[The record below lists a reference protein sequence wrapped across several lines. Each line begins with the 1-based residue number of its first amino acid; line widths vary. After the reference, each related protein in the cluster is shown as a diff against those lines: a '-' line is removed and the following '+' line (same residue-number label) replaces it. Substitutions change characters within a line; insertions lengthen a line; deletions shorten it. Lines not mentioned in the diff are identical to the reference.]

1 MFRIPSEKPSQSKG
15 RDHMSGKTIR
25 AGLIVVLMLFGCVAG
40 ARAQAVVAPEKRELI
55 KELLE
60 LTGGT
65 KAIDAM
71 MEAIDRQQERDLPE
85 LISQSVPGK
94 NLTPAERAALEQK
107 MRDTAIRVHKRMK
120 AVFERM
126 NYQQMVL
133 DIGASIFSKY
143 FDEGELKGMIAFYK
157 SPLGKKTIEL
167 MPAMMTEMMAQMSKT
182 ILPKIQVEMDKI
194 IADET
199 KQFEQESKSVS
210 RPPTPHKTS
219 KRRRRP

>member
-1 MFRIPSEKPSQSKG
+1 
-15 RDHMSGKTIR
+15 MSGKTIR
-25 AGLIVVLMLFGCVAG
+25 AGLVIVLVLFGCVAK
-40 ARAQAVVAPEKRELI
+40 AQAQETITPEKRELI

-60 LTGGT
+60 LTGGA

-85 LISQSVPGK
+85 FISQSMSDK
-94 NLTPAERAALEQK
+94 NLTPAARAELERK
-107 MRDTAIRVHKRMK
+107 MRDLAIRTHQRMK
-120 AVFERM
+120 TVFERM

-143 FDEGELKGMIAFYK
+143 FNEGELKEMIAFYK

-194 IADET
+194 IADEM
-199 KQFEQESKSVS
+199 KQFELESKSVS